1 MEYKK
6 IRPNTLPKRFVAIDF
21 ETMDSWR
28 ATICS
33 VGIAVFENGV
43 MKDTYYSLVCPPSK
57 AENYHCYKI
66 HGLHY
71 RDVKDSPS
79 FSDIWPMINEK
90 YIKDSPLVTHNT
102 SFESSCINAYGKAY
116 GTLTDYEYIDTLDL
130 SREILTWLPN
140 HTLDTTCE
148 AVKYK
153 LKHHHNALEDAIACG
168 EVYIRIKKLEGLLN
182 E

>member
-1 MEYKK
+1 MGYKK
-6 IRPNTLPKRFVAIDF
+6 IKPHTLPKRFVAIDF

-43 MKDTYYSLVCPPSK
+43 MTDTYYSLVCPPSK
-57 AENYHCYKI
+57 AENYHCYKV

-71 RDVKDSPS
+71 SDVKNSPS

-90 YIKDSPLVTHNT
+90 YIKDSPLVAHSA
-102 SFESSCINAYGKAY
+102 SFERGCITAYGEAY
-116 GTLTDYEYIDTLDL
+116 GTKTDYEYIDTLDL
-130 SREILTWLPN
+130 SREKLTWIKG
-140 HTLDTTCE
+140 HSLDKTCE
-148 AVKYK
+148 ALNYN

-168 EVYIRIKKLEGLLN
+168 EIYVRINKLDNLLN